1 MPTTLETPPPIAAL
15 SVQDAAITG
24 ERKSLHGNVT
34 ERVLR
39 WAKAEK
45 HIFSRP
51 VLRYMAALGILGSQ
65 LGYAETSSAKQNPIT
80 AIDIALEPDAT
91 MIQHAEAVNARLLKV
106 FPKGFALGATHHPH
120 ISILQRYVHTAD
132 LDKVYDAVGKVLADE
147 KAAGWSLKAFKYY
160 YIPWKD
166 IGLAGIVVE
175 PTDDLLKLQ
184 QNLIDAVAPF
194 TAETDRRSCP
204 FHG

>member
-120 ISILQRYVHTAD
+120 ISILQRYVHLLYFPFRVRTPSSAQSQRSSS
-132 LDKVYDAVGKVLADE
+132 LGGRRLRTSSVCSLMALAASDS
-147 KAAGWSLKAFKYY
+147 AA
-160 YIPWKD
+160 
-166 IGLAGIVVE
+166 E
-175 PTDDLLKLQ
+175 
-184 QNLIDAVAPF
+184 
-194 TAETDRRSCP
+194 RRSNPSACASVRTVNEL
-204 FHG
+204 GNR